1 MFLLPDRPQDKKS
14 EKVLREL
21 ENIDDEAD
29 QLGIAFVKIADEEL
43 AEEYSLS
50 TMPTL
55 VYYRNSIPVIYEGK
69 NQLTAHTQKASPAVQ
84 FGIYRLTKSRYK
96 YLTGD
101 LMREEDVL
109 EWLVQ
114 NKNTASEDEDMIED
128 VTAKTLE
135 TLTSTAQHLAV
146 LFCEFS
152 IFMLF

>member
-1 MFLLPDRPQDKKS
+1 MYTESATAGQITSTCFCLSVDFICHFFFLSMFLLPDRPQDKKS

-69 NQLTAHTQKASPAVQ
+69 NQLKRHTNDLACCPALHQ
-84 FGIYRLTKSRYK
+84 
-96 YLTGD
+96 
-101 LMREEDVL
+101 
-109 EWLVQ
+109 Q
-114 NKNTASEDEDMIED
+114 NIPFD
-128 VTAKTLE
+128 
-135 TLTSTAQHLAV
+135 
-146 LFCEFS
+146 
-152 IFMLF
+152 

>member
-69 NQLTAHTQKASPAVQ
+69 NQLKRHTQKAWPAVQ
-84 FGIYRLTKSRYK
+84 LAMYRLTESRYK
-96 YLTGD
+96 YFTGD

>member
-69 NQLTAHTQKASPAVQ
+69 NQLKRHTHK
-84 FGIYRLTKSRYK
+84 RLGLLSSSQCT
-96 YLTGD
+96 
-101 LMREEDVL
+101 V
-109 EWLVQ
+109 
-114 NKNTASEDEDMIED
+114 
-128 VTAKTLE
+128 
-135 TLTSTAQHLAV
+135 
-146 LFCEFS
+146 
-152 IFMLF
+152 

>member
-69 NQLTAHTQKASPAVQ
+69 NQLKRHTHK
-84 FGIYRLTKSRYK
+84 RLRLLSS
-96 YLTGD
+96 
-101 LMREEDVL
+101 L
-109 EWLVQ
+109 EYTV
-114 NKNTASEDEDMIED
+114 
-128 VTAKTLE
+128 
-135 TLTSTAQHLAV
+135 
-146 LFCEFS
+146 
-152 IFMLF
+152 